1 MAASVNTVAFISSCL
16 KDKREDKRIG
26 PENID
31 PDKQKSPITLS
42 LDAEDSIT
50 MLEDSAENSRSSFRD
65 IKIGKTPLPSRR
77 MPRLSGK
84 KKVSLLFCLIV
95 SCRIIFLMYCCLC
108 WFLYGSFVKLVLRAG
123 N

>member
-1 MAASVNTVAFISSCL
+1 MAFVNAVALISCL
-16 KDKREDKRIG
+16 KDKRDEKKIG
-26 PENID
+26 SENVD

-50 MLEDSAENSRSSFRD
+50 MLEDSAENSRSSFKE
-65 IKIGKTPLPSRR
+65 IKIGKTPLSSRR

-84 KKVSLLFCLIV
+84 KKVRILLFRLIV
-95 SCRIIFLMYCCLC
+95 SCRIFFLMYRCLF
-108 WFLYGSFVKLVLRAG
+108 WFLYGSFVRLVLRAG

>member
-1 MAASVNTVAFISSCL
+1 MASVKAVALISCL
-16 KDKREDKRIG
+16 KDKRDEKRIG

-50 MLEDSAENSRSSFRD
+50 MLEDSAENSRSSFKD
-65 IKIGKTPLPSRR
+65 IKIGKAPLSSRR

-84 KKVSLLFCLIV
+84 KKVRILLFLRLIV
-95 SCRIIFLMYCCLC
+95 SCRSFFLVDRCLFL
-108 WFLYGSFVKLVLRAG
+108 FLYGSFVRLVLRAG